1 MNGNIYST
9 IIGTICSDPEY
20 FYKVSGDSEP
30 AGCHF
35 KVAIN
40 RSFRENGEWR
50 TATQFIEIN
59 VRGAYNA
66 KSLVEGKW
74 CKKGYHAYFSCE
86 QGERQYTK
94 RDGSVVKVP
103 TFIYQNGHPI
113 LVSADYASQ
122 KRLNDKQ
129 EHQQANAEKHREA
142 GAPVHQ
148 PVPVHDDSLAD
159 EGYPF

>member
-103 TFIYQNGHPI
+103 TFIYQSGHPI
-113 LVSADYASQ
+113 LVSANYASQ
-122 KRLNDKQ
+122 KTFAEQQ
-129 EHQQANAEKHREA
+129 EMRDNHAARHREA
-142 GAPVHQ
+142 GAPTHT
-148 PVPVHDDSLAD
+148 PAPVHDSTLAD
-159 EGYPF
+159 EDYPF